1 MKFNQSQKE
10 ERRTATQEDQFLLHS
25 PKRKKK
31 QKTKH
36 VALVTPKSK
45 QNFSK
50 WKKNSFI
57 SSLNIPQ
64 NLL

>member
-31 QKTKH
+31 NKH

-64 NLL
+64 NLF